1 MSKIEITEDTIKYL
15 EGLAKVKIPTGEL
28 EKYQKEISDILEYI
42 QEIQTLDLGDY
53 ADIKESH
60 VNNFRN
66 DVINQDDTHILR
78 ALDNAPDRI
87 GNLYKVSQV
96 IKQ

>member
-15 EGLAKVKIPTGEL
+15 EGLAKVKIPEGQV
-28 EKYQKEISDILEYI
+28 EKYQKEISDILGYI

-53 ADIKESH
+53 TDGREVHI
-60 VNNFRN
+60 NNFRE
-66 DVINQDDTHILR
+66 DIINQDDTHMLR
-78 ALDNAPDRI
+78 ALDNAPDKI
-87 GNLYKVSQV
+87 GNLFKVSQV

>member
-1 MSKIEITEDTIKYL
+1 MSKIEITEETIKYL
-15 EGLAKVKIPTGEL
+15 EGLAKVKIPDGRV
-28 EKYQKEISDILEYI
+28 EKYQKEISDILGYI

-53 ADIKESH
+53 TDIREGH
-60 VNNFRN
+60 VNNFRE

-78 ALDNAPDRI
+78 ALKNAPDSI

>member
-1 MSKIEITEDTIKYL
+1 MSKVEITADTIKYL
-15 EGLAKVKIPTGEL
+15 EGLAKVKVPEGEL

-53 ADIKESH
+53 TDTREEH
-60 VNNFRN
+60 VNNFRE
-66 DVINQDDTHILR
+66 DIINQDDTHMLR
-78 ALDNAPDRI
+78 ALDNAPDKI
-87 GNLYKVSQV
+87 GNLFKVSQV

>member
-1 MSKIEITEDTIKYL
+1 MNKVEITIEDIKYL
-15 EGLAKVKIPTGEL
+15 EGLAKVKVDDADL
-28 EKYQKEISDILEYI
+28 SKYQKEISGILGYI

-53 ADIKESH
+53 TDGREDH
-60 VNNFRN
+60 VNNFRE
-66 DVINQDDTHILR
+66 DIVNQDDTHILR
-78 ALDNAPDRI
+78 ALKNAPDSM